1 MLRRLHRIVDVDHA
15 AAPVLTL
22 VFLGGMIACA
32 LHLPKIRRI
41 RPCQKK
47 QGRPAQ
53 YNAKRPCHSRILKLA
68 RAIR

>member
-22 VFLGGMIACA
+22 VLLGGVIACA

-41 RPCQKK
+41 RPRQK

-68 RAIR
+68 HAIR

>member
-22 VFLGGMIACA
+22 VFLGGAIACA

-41 RPCQKK
+41 RPCQKNK
-47 QGRPAQ
+47 AARRSITP
-53 YNAKRPCHSRILKLA
+53 SDLA
-68 RAIR
+68 IPGY